1 MTHSAVGTPPLLIA
15 IGLML
20 AGYIASRMQG
30 QSSES
35 LLFDAKTGT
44 TWRNHVTIVP
54 DPLGS
59 TNEVLF
65 AERVA
70 KDRCQMTFVN
80 SKGFFVV
87 PEGYEGSVVLRTLV
101 KGRGR
106 LRIAL
111 VAGEKIKSYYRIPSA
126 TNTWV
131 EVELPLVESK
141 GKLQPGD
148 KIADIT
154 VWLLAPEG
162 ATQLA
167 SDAQLFL
174 ERATYRPGG
183 AP

>member
-1 MTHSAVGTPPLLIA
+1 MSDFTINNLPLLIA

-20 AGYIASRMQG
+20 AGCIAAQMYGNGSD
-30 QSSES
+30 S
-35 LLFDAKTGT
+35 LLFDARGGT
-44 TWRNHVTIVP
+44 TWRNHVKVVP

-70 KDRCQMTFVN
+70 KDRCQMTFVH

-111 VAGEKIKSYYRIPSA
+111 VAGEKIKSYYRIPFA

-141 GKLQPGD
+141 GKLQPAD

-162 ATQLA
+162 ETQLA

-174 ERATYRPGG
+174 ARATYRLGG